1 LPPVPVFQAASTD
14 TPLPTIDLELL
25 LQQFA
30 AKGYKVSKTGLYIV
44 FCIKRFGQN
53 RFFREKN
60 STVVRF
66 PVRRLEL
73 GMLGDVSGS
82 WDLVAAIAYDG
93 DVKSGRY
100 KAFVHRE
107 AGDKYFELS
116 DLLVSEVLPQ
126 VIPLSEVCQLVYR
139 RS

>member
-1 LPPVPVFQAASTD
+1 M
-14 TPLPTIDLELL
+14 
-25 LQQFA
+25 
-30 AKGYKVSKTGLYIV
+30 
-44 FCIKRFGQN
+44 
-53 RFFREKN
+53 
-60 STVVRF
+60 VRF

-73 GMLGDVSGS
+73 TVLGDVPGT
-82 WDLVAAIAYDG
+82 WNLVAAVAYEG

>member
-1 LPPVPVFQAASTD
+1 MPSLPVFQALSTD
-14 TPLPTIDLELL
+14 DPLPTVDLEQLL
-25 LQQFA
+25 EQFA
-30 AKGYKVSKTGLYIV
+30 AKGYKIMKTGLYLV
-44 FCIKRFGQN
+44 FFIKRFGQN

-73 GMLGDVSGS
+73 GGS
-82 WDLVAAIAYDG
+82 WNLVAAIVYEG

-107 AGDKYFELS
+107 AGDKYFEIA

>member
-1 LPPVPVFQAASTD
+1 
-14 TPLPTIDLELL
+14 LERLFE
-25 LQQFA
+25 QFT
-30 AKGYKVSKTGLYIV
+30 AKGYKISKTGRYV
-44 FCIKRFGQN
+44 AFYIKRFGQN

-73 GMLGDVSGS
+73 RKLGEGS
-82 WDLVAAIAYDG
+82 WDLVAAIAYEG

-107 AGDKYFELS
+107 AGDKYFEMA